1 MGTADKGQSSLGDE
15 SAHRERIEFIEQR
28 MASLAPE
35 GADAHSAARSSLS
48 ERIVEMGVPG
58 VSVAV
63 IEDGQI
69 AWARGYGVV
78 EAGQSEHV
86 TPTTLFQCASIS
98 KPVAAVVALRL
109 VESGALTL
117 DEDVNERLTSW
128 KIPAITYWNDQGRVD
143 APPRITLRQLLSHT
157 AGLTVHG
164 FPGYPVGTPLPLLTE
179 ILNGEPPTNTPPI
192 RVDTLPGVQ
201 MRYSGGGY
209 TVLTQLLQ
217 DVTGQAFPALARELA
232 LEPLGISASGFE
244 QPLAPQRARLAAKA
258 HHTHQQPIPGGWHI
272 YPELAPDGLW
282 APPSDLA
289 RFALG
294 LQAAQRGEPGA
305 ILSAA
310 TVREMMTTQ
319 APEQGMG
326 AVGLG
331 VFLSGEGETA
341 RFGHSGGNA
350 GFSCQLLA
358 YQRRGQGAVVMT
370 NSDDGWFV
378 ILELCNT
385 IAEAYAW
392 PEYQSFRLSGAWEI
406 PDDAVAAAI
415 VGTYADSAG
424 RRCIIEADGDAL
436 WLRLGEQPPLP
447 LEHDVATRFTVEGV
461 AATAQ
466 FTVEASGAVSALTLR
481 QNGRDIILSKQSDP
495 PAGYPR

>member
-1 MGTADKGQSSLGDE
+1 MGISDSGQSPLGDE

-28 MASLAPE
+28 LAALVAK
-35 GADAHSAARSSLS
+35 GADPHMAARSSLT
-48 ERIVEMGVPG
+48 ERMAELGVPG

-78 EAGQSEHV
+78 EAGQSERV
-86 TPTTLFQCASIS
+86 TPATLFQCASIS
-98 KPVAAVVALRL
+98 KPVSAIIALRL
-109 VESGALTL
+109 VESGALSL

-128 KIPAITYWNDQGRVD
+128 KIPPITYWNEQGRVE
-143 APPRITLRQLLSHT
+143 APPHITLRQLLSHT

-179 ILNGEPPTNTPPI
+179 ILNGGPRANTPPI

-232 LEPLGISASGFE
+232 LDPLGMNASGFE
-244 QPLAPQRARLAAKA
+244 QPLSPQRARFAARA
-258 HHTHQQPIPGGWHI
+258 HRTQRQAIPGGWHI

-289 RFALG
+289 RLALG
-294 LQAAQRGEPGA
+294 LQAALRGESGA

-310 TVREMMTTQ
+310 TMHEMMTAQTL
-319 APEQGMG
+319 EQGVD

-341 RFGHSGGNA
+341 RFAHSGGNA

-378 ILELCNT
+378 ILEICNT
-385 IAEAYAW
+385 IAEAYGW
-392 PEYQSFRLSGAWEI
+392 PDYQPYQLSGAWEI
-406 PDDAVAAAI
+406 PDDAMAAAI

-424 RRCIIEADGDAL
+424 RRCVVDASGDAL
-436 WLRLGEQPPLP
+436 WLKIGEQPPLP
-447 LEHDVATRFTVEGV
+447 LEHDVATSFTVEGV
-461 AATAQ
+461 AASVR
-466 FTVEASGAVSALTLR
+466 FTVGASGAVSALTLR
-481 QNGRDIILSKQSDP
+481 QNGRDITLSRQADM
-495 PAGYPR
+495 PAERPR

>member
-1 MGTADKGQSSLGDE
+1 MGLSDSGQSSFGDE
-15 SAHRERIEFIEQR
+15 QTHRERIEFIEQR
-28 MASLAPE
+28 LASLMAE
-35 GADAHSAARSSLS
+35 GADPHAAARSSLTARMA
-48 ERIVEMGVPG
+48 ELGVPG

-63 IEDGQI
+63 IEDGHI

-78 EAGQSEHV
+78 AVGQSERV
-86 TPTTLFQCASIS
+86 TPATLFQCASIS

-109 VESGALTL
+109 VESGALSL

-128 KIPAITYWNDQGRVD
+128 KIPPITYWNGQGRVD
-143 APPRITLRQLLSHT
+143 TQPRVTVRQLLSHT

-164 FPGYPVGTPLPLLTE
+164 FPGYPVGTPLPRLTE
-179 ILNGEPPTNTPPI
+179 ILNGEPPANTPPI

-217 DVTGQAFPALARELA
+217 DVTGRPFPALARELA
-232 LEPLGISASGFE
+232 LDPLGMTASGFE
-244 QPLAPQRARLAAKA
+244 QPLPPQRARLAARA
-258 HHTHQQPIPGGWHI
+258 HRSQRQPIPGGWHI

-282 APPSDLA
+282 APPTDLA
-289 RFALG
+289 RLALG
-294 LQAAQRGEPGA
+294 LQAALRGEPGA
-305 ILSAA
+305 ILSTA
-310 TVREMMTTQ
+310 TIREMMTAQ
-319 APEQGMG
+319 APEQGVD

-341 RFGHSGGNA
+341 RFAHSGGNA

-385 IAEAYAW
+385 IAEAYSW
-392 PEYQSFRLSGAWEI
+392 LDYQPYRLSGGWSE
-406 PDDAVAAAI
+406 PDGASYSAI
-415 VGTYADSAG
+415 VGAYADSAG
-424 RRCIIEADGDAL
+424 RQCVIEATGDEL
-436 WLRLGEQPPLP
+436 WLKIGEQPPLP
-447 LEHDVATRFTVEGV
+447 LEQSATTDFTVEGMDARV
-461 AATAQ
+461 E
-466 FTVEASGAVSALTLR
+466 FTYEASGAVSALTLR
-481 QNGRDIILSKQSDP
+481 QNGRAVIL
-495 PAGYPR
+495 ARRT